1 MQTHPSLRVDICESR
16 RPLAYQ
22 AVDIPALIVIG
33 WPEKEKKDN
42 ILDHPDEK
50 NEPCGPY
57 RKLQMHMDDH
67 KAQANQE
74 HARKLDEEICNNG
87 PSGPSCFHHIRS
99 SLMKLALSSQGKT
112 LDSVL
117 SGFGRCR
124 YFILYDTTTQDVS
137 SVSNE
142 GNMVAGRG
150 AGTRTA
156 QDVVK
161 TGAGAVITS
170 QIGPKAVSYLKG
182 KEMPVHVSQ
191 AQTVEQAVQ
200 E

>member
-1 MQTHPSLRVDICESR
+1 
-16 RPLAYQ
+16 
-22 AVDIPALIVIG
+22 
-33 WPEKEKKDN
+33 
-42 ILDHPDEK
+42 
-50 NEPCGPY
+50 
-57 RKLQMHMDDH
+57 
-67 KAQANQE
+67 
-74 HARKLDEEICNNG
+74 
-87 PSGPSCFHHIRS
+87 
-99 SLMKLALSSQGKT
+99 MKLALSSQGTT

-124 YFILYDTTTQDVS
+124 YFVLYDPATEELCTL
-137 SVSNE
+137 SNE

-182 KEMPVHVSQ
+182 KDMPVYVSS
-191 AQTVEQAVQ
+191 AKDVKQAVQ
-200 E
+200 EFLAGALEKV